1 MELQKRFTYYDLIT
15 TLQGLPVP
23 GQKSA
28 AAIYECTIGRS
39 EVFDEELAI
48 LIHDS
53 RMTAGDFGLRI
64 ILIEVDIG
72 EYSAISIPPPDVG
85 LGGGHRKL
93 FADPPPPL
101 YDQLAAHLDLTLLVL
116 LIIGSERIGT
126 ASRSQNESLARALGL
141 GRRSA
146 LRRARAGRWLTL
158 IADGPGRFGHAG

>member
-48 LIHDS
+48 LIHYS

-72 EYSAISIPPPDVG
+72 EYAAVSIPPPDVG
-85 LGGGHRKL
+85 LGGGDRKL
-93 FADPPPPL
+93 FANPAAPL
-101 YDQLAAHLDLTLLVL
+101 YDQLAAHLDFTLLTLLFV
-116 LIIGSERIGT
+116 
-126 ASRSQNESLARALGL
+126 
-141 GRRSA
+141 
-146 LRRARAGRWLTL
+146 
-158 IADGPGRFGHAG
+158 GP